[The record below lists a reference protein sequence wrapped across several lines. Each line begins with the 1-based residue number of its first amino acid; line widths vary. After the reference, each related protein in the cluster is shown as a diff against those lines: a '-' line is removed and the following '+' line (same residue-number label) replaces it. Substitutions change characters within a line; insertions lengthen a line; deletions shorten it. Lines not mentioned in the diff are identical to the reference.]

1 MKNELELRLESMID
15 SLKEMQ
21 DVLSKSQSNRESVD
35 MTILYKNIEDGIL
48 DNIQN
53 ANNKQLNHIINDYRF
68 RYYTDFNT
76 DKELLRSEITKR
88 LRDIKLNRIL

>member
-15 SLKEMQ
+15 SLQEMQ

-48 DNIQN
+48 DTMQN
-53 ANNKQLNHIINDYRF
+53 ANKKQLNHIINDYRF
-68 RYYTDFNT
+68 RYYTEFNT
-76 DKELLRSEITKR
+76 DKDLLRSEITKR
-88 LRDIKLNRIL
+88 IRDIKLNRIL

>member
-1 MKNELELRLESMID
+1 MENELESMIET
-15 SLKEMQ
+15 LQEMQ
-21 DVLSKSQSNRESVD
+21 DVWSKESVD

>member
-15 SLKEMQ
+15 SLQEMQ

-35 MTILYKNIEDGIL
+35 MTILYKDIEDGIL
-48 DNIQN
+48 DNIHN
-53 ANNKQLNHIINDYRF
+53 ANKKQLNHIINDYRF

-88 LRDIKLNRIL
+88 LRDSKLNRIL

>member
-1 MKNELELRLESMID
+1 MENELEVRLESMIET
-15 SLKEMQ
+15 LQEIQ

-88 LRDIKLNRIL
+88 LRDIKLNKIL

>member
-1 MKNELELRLESMID
+1 MENELESMIET
-15 SLKEMQ
+15 LQEMQ
-21 DVLSKSQSNRESVD
+21 DVWSKESVD

-88 LRDIKLNRIL
+88 LRDIKLNKIL

>member
-1 MKNELELRLESMID
+1 MENELEVRLESMIET
-15 SLKEMQ
+15 LQEMQ
-21 DVLSKSQSNRESVD
+21 DVLSKSQSNREGLD

-88 LRDIKLNRIL
+88 LRDSKLNKIL

>member
-1 MKNELELRLESMID
+1 MKNELEFRLESMID
-15 SLKEMQ
+15 SLQEIQ

-53 ANNKQLNHIINDYRF
+53 ANNKQLNHIINDYKF

-76 DKELLRSEITKR
+76 DKELLSSEITKR
-88 LRDIKLNRIL
+88 LRDIKLNKIL

>member
-1 MKNELELRLESMID
+1 MENELELRLESMID
-15 SLKEMQ
+15 SLQEMQ

-53 ANNKQLNHIINDYRF
+53 ANKKQLNHIINDYRF

-88 LRDIKLNRIL
+88 IRDIKLNRIL

>member
-1 MKNELELRLESMID
+1 MENELEVRLESMIET
-15 SLKEMQ
+15 LQEMQ

-88 LRDIKLNRIL
+88 LRDIKLNKIL

>member
-1 MKNELELRLESMID
+1 MENELEVRLESMID
-15 SLKEMQ
+15 SLQEIQ

-53 ANNKQLNHIINDYRF
+53 ANNKQLNHIINDYKF

-76 DKELLRSEITKR
+76 NKELLRSEITKR
-88 LRDIKLNRIL
+88 LRDIKLNKIL